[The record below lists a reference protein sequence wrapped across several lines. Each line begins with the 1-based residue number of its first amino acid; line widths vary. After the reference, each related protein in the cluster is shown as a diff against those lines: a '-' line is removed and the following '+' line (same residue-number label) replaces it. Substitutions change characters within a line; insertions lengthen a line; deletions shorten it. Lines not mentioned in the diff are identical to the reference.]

1 MFTRDKEGNY
11 LTIKGSIQED
21 DITIVNIFAPNIQA
35 PQYMRQLLTAKKGE
49 TDSDTLIVGGL

>member
-21 DITIVNIFAPNIQA
+21 DIIIVNIFAPNIQA

>member
-21 DITIVNIFAPNIQA
+21 DIIIVNIFAPNIQA
-35 PQYMRQLLTAKKGE
+35 PQYMRQLLTAQKGE